1 MNKRIFALALSVLLY
16 IIYTPT
22 IFAQIDFC
30 GISNTSFSK
39 NEKLAFKVYYNMGSI
54 WVAAGEASFTT
65 KITQVNGKAA
75 YHITGFGKT
84 LKSYEWFFKVRD
96 TYQTF
101 IDTQTLQPLKFIR
114 DVKEGSYSKYEH
126 ATFDYATNKIIT
138 PKGVLHLPKCTQDV
152 LSAIYYARNIDYTQL
167 KVGDKIPFK
176 MYLDDQVYELYI
188 KYLGK
193 AQVKTKYGIFK
204 AIKLS
209 PLLIEGTL
217 FKGGDKMVVWVT
229 DDKNKLPIR
238 IESPI
243 VVGSIKVDLMAF
255 DNIKHPLDALIKTKK
270 G

>member
-1 MNKRIFALALSVLLY
+1 MINKQFLVVSYLIAALLL
-16 IIYTPT
+16 TT
-22 IFAQIDFC
+22 NVKAESDFC

-65 KITQVNGKAA
+65 KVTNINGKPA

-101 IDTQTLQPLKFIR
+101 IDTNTLQPLKFVR
-114 DVKEGSYSKYEH
+114 DVKEGGYSKYEH
-126 ATFDYATNKIIT
+126 ASFDYSTNKIIT
-138 PKGVLHLPKCTQDV
+138 TKGILSLPKCTQDV
-152 LSAIYYARNIDYTQL
+152 LSAIYYARNIDYSLL

-176 MYLDDQVYELYI
+176 MYLDEQVYDLHI

-193 AQVKTKYGIFK
+193 AQVKTKYGTFN

-243 VVGSIKVDLMAF
+243 VVGSIKVDLMNF
-255 DNIKHPLDALIKTKK
+255 ENIKHPMSALIKTKK
-270 G
+270 S